1 VCQFVSKKTRKSVIS
16 FARFRF
22 FCIFAP
28 VNANSRRRRAA
39 KVLLAVYIPMLLL
52 LSLHV
57 HHQRMAEAVDCYQC
71 AHHQPH
77 AGHIT
82 AVQDALHDCLL
93 CQLQSEAF
101 VAADEVGV
109 PVMAA
114 ASDDVAAIQQPTRQ
128 TTVASVRLRGPP
140 VCLC

>member
-1 VCQFVSKKTRKSVIS
+1 M
-16 FARFRF
+16 RFPF
-22 FCIFAP
+22 FRNFAP

-39 KVLLAVYIPMLLL
+39 RVLLAVYIPMLLL

-57 HHQRMAEAVDCYQC
+57 HHQRMEAAVDCYQC

-82 AVQDALHDCLL
+82 ALQDALHDCLL

-114 ASDDVAAIQQPTRQ
+114 ASDVVAAIQQPMRQ
-128 TTVASVRLRGPP
+128 AAVASVRLRGPP
-140 VCLC
+140 VRLY

>member
-1 VCQFVSKKTRKSVIS
+1 MRI
-16 FARFRF
+16 RF
-22 FCIFAP
+22 FRNFAP
-28 VNANSRRRRAA
+28 VNANRRRRRAA
-39 KVLLAVYIPMLLL
+39 RVLLAVYIPMLLL

-57 HHQRMAEAVDCYQC
+57 HHQRMAETVYCYQC

-82 AVQDALHDCLL
+82 ALQDALHDCLL

-101 VAADEVGV
+101 MAADEVGV

-114 ASDDVAAIQQPTRQ
+114 ASDVVAAIQQPMRQ
-128 TTVASVRLRGPP
+128 AAVASVRLRGPP
-140 VCLC
+140 VCLY

>member
-1 VCQFVSKKTRKSVIS
+1 M
-16 FARFRF
+16 RFPF

-28 VNANSRRRRAA
+28 VNANSRRSRAA

-57 HHQRMAEAVDCYQC
+57 HHQRMEAAVDCYQC

-82 AVQDALHDCLL
+82 ALQDALHDCLL

-101 VAADEVGV
+101 VAANELSV
-109 PVMAA
+109 PVMDA
-114 ASDDVAAIQQPTRQ
+114 ASHVLVANQQPTRQ
-128 TTVASVRLRGPP
+128 AAVACVRLRGPP
-140 VCLC
+140 VRLY

>member
-1 VCQFVSKKTRKSVIS
+1 M
-16 FARFRF
+16 RFPF
-22 FCIFAP
+22 FRNFAP

-57 HHQRMAEAVDCYQC
+57 HHQRMAETVYCYQC

-82 AVQDALHDCLL
+82 ALQDALHDCLL

-101 VAADEVGV
+101 MAANEVGV

-114 ASDDVAAIQQPTRQ
+114 ASDVVAAIQQPMRQ
-128 TTVASVRLRGPP
+128 AAVACVRLRGPP
-140 VCLC
+140 VRLY